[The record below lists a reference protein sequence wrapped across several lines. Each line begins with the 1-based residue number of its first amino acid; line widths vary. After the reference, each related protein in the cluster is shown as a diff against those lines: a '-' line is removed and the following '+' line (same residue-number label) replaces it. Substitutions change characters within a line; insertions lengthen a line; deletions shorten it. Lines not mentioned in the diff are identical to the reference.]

1 MLDLKL
7 RNARIRTVDDR
18 HPRAH
23 TLGVFAG
30 RIFGLDD
37 TVEDLPART
46 TLDCGGAVVV
56 PGFGD
61 AHNHMAWFG
70 QSLSELDLGG
80 AATLPQVYDAVARRA
95 AGLPADAWVVGSGY
109 DDTVMG
115 AHPHRAELDR
125 AAGGRPVWLKHRSGH
140 MCAVSSEVLRRA
152 GILDGTTADPEGGV
166 VVRDEH
172 GAPTGLLQERAQGL
186 VSALVMPYPVTDLA
200 DAVSQASAVYAAEG
214 LTHVV
219 EAGIGLGLIGRSP
232 VEAAAYQLARDRGTL
247 RTRVELM
254 VAADNLHALRSHAD
268 DGITTGLDLGLR
280 SGFGDDRLRL
290 GPMKIWLDGSLI
302 GRTAAVSEPFCGHIH
317 GTGVFQD
324 GPEQMRRLVVDAHRA
339 GWRVAAHAIGDS
351 AVDLAL
357 DAFAEARRVSPRR
370 DVRHR
375 IEHSGVVRPDQLDRY
390 AELGVVPVPQAHFL
404 YAVGD
409 TMAQALG
416 PGRTPWMYRHRS
428 FLDRGIRVPGS
439 SDRPVAPG
447 APLLGMQSMVERL
460 SRAGVVL
467 GPDERVTAEQAL
479 RAYTLDAAWASHD
492 EDRRG
497 SITPGKH
504 ADFVVLSDDPVDVD
518 ADRIGAIDVLATF
531 VAGACVHGAD
541 ALEDST
547 TTKGPLPMAG
557 LSRPHARSQI

>member
-7 RNARIRTVDDR
+7 RNARIRTVDDLR
-18 HPRAH
+18 PRAR

-30 RIFGLDD
+30 RVVGLDD
-37 TVEDLPART
+37 DVEDLPART
-46 TLDCGGAVVV
+46 TLDCSGAVVV

-70 QSLSELDLGG
+70 QSLGELDLAG
-80 AATLPQVYDAVARRA
+80 AATLDQVYDAVARRA
-95 AGLPADAWVVGSGY
+95 AGLPAGAWIVGSGY

-115 AHPHRAELDR
+115 AHPHRHGLDR

-140 MCAVSSEVLRRA
+140 MCAVSSEVLRMA
-152 GILDGTTADPEGGV
+152 GVLDGTAREPDGGV
-166 VVRDEH
+166 VVRDPG
-172 GAPTGLLQERAQGL
+172 GAPTGLLQERAQSL
-186 VSALVMPYPVTDLA
+186 VSALVMPYPVAELA
-200 DAVSQASAVYAAEG
+200 EAISRASAVYAAEG

-232 VEAAAYQLARDRGTL
+232 VEAVAYQIARERGGL

-254 VAADNLHALRSHAD
+254 VAADNMHALRAHAD
-268 DGITTGLDLGLR
+268 DAITTGLDLGLR
-280 SGFGDDRLRL
+280 TGFGDDRLRL

-302 GRTAAVSEPFCGHIH
+302 GRTAAVSEPFCGHDH
-317 GTGVFQD
+317 AAGVYQD
-324 GPEQMRRLVVDAHRA
+324 SPDDMRRLIVAAHRA

-357 DAFAEARRVSPRR
+357 DAFAEAQRAAPRA

-390 AELGVVPVPQAHFL
+390 AELGVVPVPQARFL

-416 PGRTPWMYRHRS
+416 PDRTPWMYRHRS
-428 FLDRGIRVPGS
+428 FLERGIRVPGS

-460 SRAGVVL
+460 SNTGVVL
-467 GPDERVTAEQAL
+467 APDERVTAEQAL

-492 EDRRG
+492 EARRG
-497 SITPGKH
+497 SISPGKC
-504 ADFVVLSDDPVDVD
+504 ADFVLLSDDPVEVD
-518 ADRIGAIDVLATF
+518 SDRIGAIEVIATF
-531 VAGACVHGAD
+531 VDGACVHGAD
-541 ALEDST
+541 AIAAGT
-547 TTKGPLPMAG
+547 TTTLP
-557 LSRPHARSQI
+557 PARSHP